1 MNTVK
6 KDAAQSLTQYEL
18 STQIITK
25 LNTFKLT
32 PTAKLVLLY
41 LTTCYNPKHREVFP
55 KQKTIADKL
64 GVSERSVTRAVQ
76 ELFNEGLI
84 LIECKYTNRY
94 KFTSRIV
101 SECPEKMSDDFG
113 QNDTKLSDNLSAPCI
128 EPTIEHEKEPSI
140 NMGGNVYWA
149 SEQSARAERSHV
161 YCERS
166 LTENEILQDYAKK
179 HGAIRV
185 NAYVNSL
192 KKNGSAKKII
202 SDYKKK
208 KNYTQIALRSIE
220 ETQNLIQKYKDF
232 EQSAV
237 DPKTCA
243 AWVNFGKLRSN

>member
-41 LTTCYNPKHREVFP
+41 LTTCYNPKHKEVFP

-113 QNDTKLSDNLSAPCI
+113 QNDTQLSDNLSAPCI

-140 NMGGNVYWA
+140 NRGGNVYIGDDK
-149 SEQSARAERSHV
+149 
-161 YCERS
+161 
-166 LTENEILQDYAKK
+166 ILAHYAIK

-220 ETQNLIQKYKDF
+220 ETQTLIQKYKDF

>member
-6 KDAAQSLTQYEL
+6 KDAAQILTQYEL

-41 LTTCYNPKHREVFP
+41 LTTCYNPKHKEVFP

-64 GVSERSVTRAVQ
+64 GVSERSVTRAIQ

-101 SECPEKMSDDFG
+101 SEHPDKMADDFG
-113 QNDTKLSDNLSAPCI
+113 QNDTELSDNLSAPCI

-140 NMGGNVYWA
+140 NMGGNVY
-149 SEQSARAERSHV
+149 SNED
-161 YCERS
+161 
-166 LTENEILQDYAKK
+166 EILQDYAIK

-208 KNYTQIALRSIE
+208 RNYTQIALRSIE
-220 ETQNLIQKYKDF
+220 ETQSLIQKYKDS
-232 EQSAV
+232 EQSAI

>member
-64 GVSERSVTRAVQ
+64 GVSERSVTRAIQ
-76 ELFNEGLI
+76 ELFKEGLI
-84 LIECKYTNRY
+84 LIECKFTNRY

-113 QNDTKLSDNLSAPCI
+113 QNDTKLSDNLSVPCI
-128 EPTIEHEKEPSI
+128 EPIIEHEKEPSI
-140 NMGGNVYWA
+140 NMGGNVYIGDDK
-149 SEQSARAERSHV
+149 
-161 YCERS
+161 
-166 LTENEILQDYAKK
+166 ILADYAIK
-179 HGAIRV
+179 HGAKNV
-185 NAYVNSL
+185 KAYVNFL
-192 KKNGSAKKII
+192 RKNGSAKKII

-220 ETQNLIQKYKDF
+220 ETQSLIQKYKDF

-237 DPKTCA
+237 TPKTCA

>member
-41 LTTCYNPKHREVFP
+41 LTTCYNPKHKEVFP

-140 NMGGNVYWA
+140 NMGGNVY
-149 SEQSARAERSHV
+149 SN
-161 YCERS
+161 
-166 LTENEILQDYAKK
+166 ENEILQDYAKK

-220 ETQNLIQKYKDF
+220 ETQTLIQKYKDF

-237 DPKTCA
+237 SPQTCA